1 MKHTKE
7 CFAKKEGELEM
18 KQRYDA
24 KQTKEE
30 ILFAAGQLF
39 NAKGYK
45 QTSIQDI
52 VEELDGLS
60 KGAIYHHFKSKEAI
74 LDELMRHFMPSEE
87 IIESVRE
94 DNNLNGLEK
103 IQKLFL
109 QGMFHEEVQKYLGF
123 SPELIK
129 EPVLSLKYLKLTQ
142 AVFIPVMSEFIEEG
156 NQDGSISV
164 PHPQLIAEVVLFLL
178 TTWYSTTLFDSDIAN
193 FYQKLETS
201 QYVLEKIGVNVL
213 DESVIASIQQKIIER
228 TEELQDEEST
238 KN

>member
-1 MKHTKE
+1 
-7 CFAKKEGELEM
+7 M

-24 KQTKEE
+24 DQTKEE
-30 ILFAAGQLF
+30 ILLAAGQLF

-52 VEELDGLS
+52 VEKLDDLS

-74 LDELMRHFMPSEE
+74 LDELMRHFMPSEK
-87 IIESVRE
+87 IIESIRQ
-94 DNNLNGLEK
+94 DKSLNGLEK

-109 QGMFHEEVQKYLGF
+109 QGMFHEDVQKYVSF
-123 SPELIK
+123 SPKLIN

-142 AVFIPVMSEFIEEG
+142 AVFIPVMSQFIEEG

-178 TTWYSTTLFDSDIAN
+178 TTWYSTTLFDNNLEI

-201 QYVLEKIGVNVL
+201 QYILEKIGVNVL
-213 DESVIASIQQKIIER
+213 DKSILTSIQEKIIER
-228 TEELQDEEST
+228 TEELQNEEGT
-238 KN
+238 EN